1 MAFVLVVLYGSYAMN
16 KIIDA
21 EFEEIEDG
29 ILQIVPKKK
38 SQWKRTAAEI
48 IVLVSFS
55 IVVSRILGFFV
66 YGI

>member
-1 MAFVLVVLYGSYAMN
+1 MN

>member
-1 MAFVLVVLYGSYAMN
+1 MN

-38 SQWKRTAAEI
+38 SKWKRTVAEI
-48 IVLVSFS
+48 SVLVSFS
-55 IVVSRILGFFV
+55 IVVSRVLGFFI

>member
-1 MAFVLVVLYGSYAMN
+1 MN

-38 SQWKRTAAEI
+38 KSEWKRTVAEI

-55 IVVSRILGFFV
+55 IVISRILGFFV